1 MVDSQAINVFL
12 KADVTR
18 EERIEAGNRIVGTVG
33 NYFISRALR
42 DSVPSRDRRRN
53 FLEDL
58 SSYMN
63 EIGRGN
69 FKIPTLGGFTLDV
82 FVLYQEVVR
91 RGGVQ
96 HVIDNREF
104 KEISKILRLPKTC
117 TAAAFVLRESYEK
130 ILYFYEQKHVFGR
143 NAEEVPPV
151 VQLGARLERP
161 SSTPRS
167 LNAPDT
173 VPHEGSRD
181 NSFTNISVEQ
191 SKRYGSELAPLPGSL
206 DRRHGYGDLNIG
218 SITGNMSL
226 DRATSYDGLQTSR
239 NLVQD
244 EVFVTSRPLSGSF
257 RADIG
262 SERNRL
268 VLALQSG
275 LEDEISWALAT
286 INVLSFDPKLDFL
299 IRDYPM
305 LLESLEVILKDYL
318 EDLNGYRTFGLH
330 PDDEDNMSSG
340 AKIKMLLAVDIDP
353 ANVVAHDSIY
363 NPSLQNY
370 GDLFCTRDP
379 VFLKREWNA
388 KCVANALRNLSFIE
402 RNHPSFAKYINLLRT
417 CMSIIVSS
425 EATSEIVYDLL
436 DTLKNVAVEVKLN
449 EDTLFLLDSA
459 ITILYEWEDC
469 TDDAR
474 IAKATELIARLCFN
488 PDNEVELL
496 KRFDEILGLLVGFL
510 CSENREIRLVAV
522 GAICNASAFDWNAR
536 VAIAKTPSV
545 VYYLT
550 QCLSDPY
557 IAPLSAITIANL
569 AEAPS
574 NRAILLRYESELVH
588 IAMSNSAASE
598 LVACALK
605 ELSDD

>member
-1 MVDSQAINVFL
+1 MVDSQAIAVFL
-12 KADVTR
+12 KPDVTR
-18 EERIEAGNRIVGTVG
+18 EERIEAGNRIVGTIGVH
-33 NYFISRALR
+33 FISRALR

-58 SSYMN
+58 SAYMN

-82 FVLYQEVVR
+82 FILYQEVVR

-151 VQLGARLERP
+151 VQLGARLERV
-161 SSTPRS
+161 SSTPKG
-167 LNAPDT
+167 LNATET
-173 VPHEGSRD
+173 VAHEGSRD
-181 NSFTNISVEQ
+181 SSLTNLSGDQ
-191 SKRYGSELAPLPGSL
+191 PKKYGSEFSSTMASL
-206 DRRHGYGDLNIG
+206 DRRPAFGDLN
-218 SITGNMSL
+218 NRSL
-226 DRATSYDGLQTSR
+226 NNNVGWDRATSHDGLQTSR
-239 NLVQD
+239 NLIQE

-257 RADIG
+257 RADLG

-268 VLALQSG
+268 VLSLQSG

-299 IRDYPM
+299 VRDYPM
-305 LLESLEVILKDYL
+305 LLESLENILKEYL
-318 EDLNGYRTFGLH
+318 EDLNGGRIFGLH
-330 PDDEDNMSSG
+330 PDEEDARNSG
-340 AKIKMLLAVDIDP
+340 PKVKMLLAADIDYS
-353 ANVVAHDSIY
+353 NMTSRTNIL
-363 NPSLQNY
+363 NPSLQQY

-379 VFLKREWNA
+379 VNVKREWNA

-402 RNHPSFAKYINLLRT
+402 RNHSSFAKNISLLRT
-417 CMSIIVSS
+417 CMSIILSS
-425 EATSEIVYDLL
+425 DMSSQIVYDLL
-436 DTLKNVAVEVKLN
+436 DTLKNVAVEVVLN

-459 ITILYEWEDC
+459 ISMLYEWEEC
-469 TDDAR
+469 TDVTR
-474 IAKATELIARLCFN
+474 ILKAAELIARLCFN
-488 PDNEVELL
+488 PDNESALS

-510 CSENREIRLVAV
+510 SSENQDLRLVAV

-545 VYYLT
+545 VYYLM
-550 QCLSDPY
+550 QCLSDPQ

-574 NRAILLRYESELVH
+574 NRAILMRYENELVH
-588 IAMSNSAASE
+588 VAMSNSTASE

>member
-1 MVDSQAINVFL
+1 MVDSQAVNVFL
-12 KADVTR
+12 KPEVTR
-18 EERIEAGNRIVGTVG
+18 EERIEVGNRVVGTVG
-33 NYFISRALR
+33 TYFISR
-42 DSVPSRDRRRN
+42 
-53 FLEDL
+53 
-58 SSYMN
+58 
-63 EIGRGN
+63 RGN

-82 FVLYQEVVR
+82 FILYQEVVR

-143 NAEEVPPV
+143 SAEEVPPV
-151 VQLGARLERP
+151 VQLGARLERV

-167 LNAPDT
+167 LNATDT
-173 VPHEGSRD
+173 PAYEGSRE
-181 NSFTNISVEQ
+181 NSFTNLSMEQ
-191 SKRYGSELAPLPGSL
+191 PKGFGSELGGAPSVSPN
-206 DRRHGYGDLNIG
+206 RRHTYVDSNNRNATSSMGW
-218 SITGNMSL
+218 
-226 DRATSYDGLQTSR
+226 DRTTSYDSLQTSR
-239 NLVQD
+239 NLVQE

-257 RADIG
+257 RTDIG
-262 SERNRL
+262 SERNKL

-275 LEDEISWALAT
+275 IEDEISWALVT

-305 LLESLEVILKDYL
+305 LLESLEIILKEYL
-318 EDLNGYRTFGLH
+318 EDLNGCRTFGLH
-330 PDDEDNMSSG
+330 PDDEDARSSG
-340 AKIKMLLAVDIDP
+340 AKNKMLSAVDINTS
-353 ANVVAHDSIY
+353 NVIAHNNVC

-379 VFLKREWNA
+379 IFLKREWNA

-402 RNHPSFAKYINLLRT
+402 RNHPSFAKHVSLLRT
-417 CMSIIVSS
+417 CISIIVSS
-425 EATSEIVYDLL
+425 EAASQVVYDLS
-436 DTLKNVAVEVKLN
+436 DTLKNIAVEVKLN
-449 EDTLFLLDSA
+449 QDTLFLLDSA
-459 ITILYEWEDC
+459 IAILYEWEDC
-469 TDDAR
+469 TDDTR
-474 IAKATELIARLCFN
+474 ILKATELIARLCFN
-488 PDNEVELL
+488 PDNELELL
-496 KRFDEILGLLVGFL
+496 KRFDEILSLLVGFL
-510 CSENREIRLVAV
+510 SSENKDIRLVAV

-574 NRAILLRYESELVH
+574 NRAILLRYESKFVH
-588 IAMSNSAASE
+588 VAMSNSAASE